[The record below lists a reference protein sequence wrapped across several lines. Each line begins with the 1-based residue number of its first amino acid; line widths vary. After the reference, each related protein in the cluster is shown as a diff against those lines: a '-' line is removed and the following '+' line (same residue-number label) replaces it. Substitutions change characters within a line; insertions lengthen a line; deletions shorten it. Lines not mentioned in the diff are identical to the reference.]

1 MQARPPMHEE
11 THGMRA
17 RPPIV
22 GARIGVANHRELVQP
37 APNHEGLA
45 MHAPLH
51 QVLHGFH
58 EDVQPGQQTDRWVTK
73 RKLATKIAIEL
84 RCACPAWAH

>member
-1 MQARPPMHEE
+1 
-11 THGMRA
+11 MRA
-17 RPPIV
+17 RPPMGGFLV
-22 GARIGVANHRELVQP
+22 GVAMHLEPVQP

-45 MHAPLH
+45 MHAPVH
-51 QVLHGFH
+51 QVHYGLH

-73 RKLATKIAIEL
+73 SKLATKIAIEL